1 MGNPDAQDL
10 LAPNALAALGNTTLP
25 IVAID
30 SAAVDRNSSGQATL
44 ETRTPPEDEL
54 E

>member
-30 SAAVDRNSSGQATL
+30 SAAVDRNSGGQPIPEISTL
-44 ETRTPPEDEL
+44 SEDEL
-54 E
+54 D